1 MLILDM
7 GALLSPARG
16 QPHSSPQPPPAPQK
30 ASTGAP
36 PPLSPPRPWIVP
48 NIYGWG
54 PATPRGNASNLYIMP
69 RLATVPSVGGR

>member
-36 PPLSPPRPWIVP
+36 PAPVTTAAMDRTQYLW
-48 NIYGWG
+48 
-54 PATPRGNASNLYIMP
+54 
-69 RLATVPSVGGR
+69 VGSSHA